1 MLGRRVALVAAFML
15 SAAMVLTATPV
26 RAHEGPSIDLPAP
39 VVATVA
45 PVASPAQPI
54 SSPAAPISNDV
65 ASPVAP
71 RVDWLALLAAV
82 VILGAAASRRPRS
95 AGALA
100 FALLLGIFA
109 FERGEHSVHHLGQT
123 VQAHECAVATAASHT
138 EAATDDGSGLLVS
151 GLAPAGPAAEVS
163 SPRLRPFYFS
173 AEHGRAPPAP
183 LV

>member
-1 MLGRRVALVAAFML
+1 MLGRRVALGAAFML

-71 RVDWLALLAAV
+71 RPGGRG
-82 VILGAAASRRPRS
+82 VIPTSQ
-95 AGALA
+95 
-100 FALLLGIFA
+100 ALLLP
-109 FERGEHSVHHLGQT
+109 RRT
-123 VQAHECAVATAASHT
+123 RTR
-138 EAATDDGSGLLVS
+138 
-151 GLAPAGPAAEVS
+151 PARPS
-163 SPRLRPFYFS
+163 RLI
-173 AEHGRAPPAP
+173 APPSP
-183 LV
+183 

>member
-1 MLGRRVALVAAFML
+1 M
-15 SAAMVLTATPV
+15 
-26 RAHEGPSIDLPAP
+26 
-39 VVATVA
+39 
-45 PVASPAQPI
+45 
-54 SSPAAPISNDV
+54 DV
-65 ASPVAP
+65 G
-71 RVDWLALLAAV
+71 WLALLAAV
-82 VILGAAASRRPRS
+82 VILAAAASRRPRS

-138 EAATDDGSGLLVS
+138 EAATDDGSGLLVT

-163 SPRLRPFYFS
+163 SPRLTPFYFS

-183 LV
+183 LA

>member
-39 VVATVA
+39 VVATGA

-71 RVDWLALLAAV
+71 RVGWLALLAAV

-138 EAATDDGSGLLVS
+138 EAATDDGLSLLVS

-163 SPRLRPFYFS
+163 SPRLTPFYFS

-183 LV
+183 LA

>member
-39 VVATVA
+39 VVATGA

-163 SPRLRPFYFS
+163 SPRLTPSYFS
-173 AEHGRAPPAP
+173 AEHGRPPPAP
-183 LV
+183 LA

>member
-1 MLGRRVALVAAFML
+1 MLGRRVALVAAFTL
-15 SAAMVLTATPV
+15 SAAMALTATPV

-39 VVATVA
+39 VVATAA

-54 SSPAAPISNDV
+54 SLPAAPISNDV

-71 RVDWLALLAAV
+71 RVGWLALLAAV
-82 VILGAAASRRPRS
+82 AILGAASRRPRS
-95 AGALA
+95 AGTLA
-100 FALLLGIFA
+100 FALLLAIFA

-138 EAATDDGSGLLVS
+138 EAATDDGSSLLVT
-151 GLAPAGPAAEVS
+151 GLAPAGAAAEAS
-163 SPRLRPFYFS
+163 SPRLTPFYFS

-183 LV
+183 LA

>member
-45 PVASPAQPI
+45 PVVSPAQPI

-71 RVDWLALLAAV
+71 RVGWLVLLAAV
-82 VILGAAASRRPRS
+82 VILGAVSRRPRS

-138 EAATDDGSGLLVS
+138 EAATDDGLSLLVT
-151 GLAPAGPAAEVS
+151 GLAPAGPAAEAS
-163 SPRLRPFYFS
+163 SPRLRPFSFS

-183 LV
+183 LA